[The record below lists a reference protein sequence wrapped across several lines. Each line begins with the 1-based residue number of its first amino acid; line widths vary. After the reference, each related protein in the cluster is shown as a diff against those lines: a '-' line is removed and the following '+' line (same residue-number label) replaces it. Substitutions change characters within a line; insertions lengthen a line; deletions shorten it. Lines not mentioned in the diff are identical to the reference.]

1 MRPHVCQNS
10 SEGSIGNHR
19 DSRIPETWRELLRP
33 RGAEEES
40 TGLGRREALGAR
52 DENSQRGRE
61 PWGREETSR
70 STAGEHSER
79 AEEHSKEQRS
89 RAQRTQE
96 DGRRPKR
103 TAEELGS
110 TAGEQEEHTRRAER
124 HSRTT

>member
-1 MRPHVCQNS
+1 MRPHVFRNS

-40 TGLGRREALGAR
+40 TGL
-52 DENSQRGRE
+52 
-61 PWGREETSR
+61 
-70 STAGEHSER
+70 
-79 AEEHSKEQRS
+79 
-89 RAQRTQE
+89 
-96 DGRRPKR
+96 RPKR

-110 TAGEQEEHTRRAER
+110 TAGEQEEDKRRAER